1 MLITGKLNNKVV
13 IYLIVDVKILQSF
26 LAYLAV
32 KVVLFSNTYRFLTYH
47 FNDHFFLINLG

>member
-47 FNDHFFLINLG
+47 FNDHFF